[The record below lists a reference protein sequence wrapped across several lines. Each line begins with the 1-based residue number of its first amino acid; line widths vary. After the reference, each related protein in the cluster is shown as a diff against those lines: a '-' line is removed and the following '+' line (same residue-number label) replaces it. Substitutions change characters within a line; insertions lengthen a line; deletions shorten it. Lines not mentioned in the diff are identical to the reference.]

1 MESDAG
7 KPIKR
12 RKRKEFG
19 PADYSRLH
27 SLRLGSIFYGTILC
41 YIDKTN
47 FLNIG
52 LFQMLYLLMVHQFQI
67 TPVHINS
74 LILHAHMHICIL
86 CTFLV
91 K

>member
-27 SLRLGSIFYGTILC
+27 SLRLRNAISVDGASIPNYSGFCEMGYGVIWNRT
-41 YIDKTN
+41 
-47 FLNIG
+47 
-52 LFQMLYLLMVHQFQI
+52 M
-67 TPVHINS
+67 
-74 LILHAHMHICIL
+74 
-86 CTFLV
+86 
-91 K
+91 

>member
-1 MESDAG
+1 
-7 KPIKR
+7 
-12 RKRKEFG
+12 
-19 PADYSRLH
+19 
-27 SLRLGSIFYGTILC
+27 LC

-74 LILHAHMHICIL
+74 LILYAHMHICIL